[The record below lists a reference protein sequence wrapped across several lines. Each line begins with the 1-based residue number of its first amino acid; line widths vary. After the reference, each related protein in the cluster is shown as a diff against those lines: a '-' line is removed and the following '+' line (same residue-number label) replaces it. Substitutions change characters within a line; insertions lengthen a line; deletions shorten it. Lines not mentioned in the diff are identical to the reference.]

1 MKGMQGLSVLRS
13 LQPGHW
19 CQMIISNQEWM
30 CVCHYNSFKN
40 KKRNYKLPNKNKQTK
55 KNKKKKHQKPPP
67 STGTAKS
74 VAKSSDHS

>member
-55 KNKKKKHQKPPP
+55 KNKKKKTSKTPTINRN
-67 STGTAKS
+67 SKVCGK
-74 VAKSSDHS
+74 VI